1 MVKVTYEPLKE
12 VIIKETTYF
21 KEIKDLAFIVA
32 GFRAQGIPISLN
44 WANGIVFFYIE
55 VVPETAP
62 IAKEFIEGKVYW
74 ANVSFSVMP
83 KYKSSIDTKE
93 KIQVPIINQ
102 NSNPTMK
109 DVTEWLKQQVEL

>member
-12 VIIKETTYF
+12 VIVKETTYF

-32 GFRAQGIPISLN
+32 GFRAQGIPIYLN

-83 KYKSSIDTKE
+83 KYESSIDTKE

-102 NSNPTMK
+102 NPNPTMK
-109 DVTEWLKQQVEL
+109 DVTEWLKQQIEL